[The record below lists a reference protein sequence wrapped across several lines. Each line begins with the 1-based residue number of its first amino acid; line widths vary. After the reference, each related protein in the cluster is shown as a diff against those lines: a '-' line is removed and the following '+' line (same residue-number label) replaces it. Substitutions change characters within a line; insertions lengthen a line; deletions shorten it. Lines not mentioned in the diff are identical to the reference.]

1 MDIDKDCQGLLYF
14 LHMSTI
20 NISLPLEQVNFVD
33 KLVDSYR
40 FANRSEFIRS
50 LLRLV
55 SFRPEMVQNIAT
67 FPFVIPGEKSAR
79 KIIED
84 FKSTKKYSAGFLKDL
99 KEGLSQSDYFRE

>member
-1 MDIDKDCQGLLYF
+1 
-14 LHMSTI
+14 MSTI

-33 KLVDSYR
+33 KLVDSYQ

-67 FPFVIPGEKSAR
+67 FPFIVPEEKSV
-79 KIIED
+79 KNIIED
-84 FKSTKKYSAGFLKDL
+84 FKSTKKYSVGFLKDL
-99 KEGLSQSDYFRE
+99 EEGLGQSDYFKE